1 MTIKYLYP
9 VQDADIEQAS
19 MAERLTTLNG
29 MTLGLLPN
37 AKENSSRLH
46 QMIGEEISKRFSLAG
61 IEVMRK
67 GHAGTNC
74 DPEIMED
81 MVREADAVITGLGD

>member
-19 MAERLTTLNG
+19 MADRLKTLDG
-29 MTLGLLPN
+29 MILGLLPN
-37 AKENSSRLH
+37 AKENSNRLH
-46 QMIGEEISKRFSLAG
+46 ELIGKEISKKFKLAG
-61 IEVMRK
+61 IKVMHK

-74 DPEIMED
+74 DPGIMQE
-81 MVREADAVITGLGD
+81 MAKEADAVITGLGD